1 MTNFN
6 LNSGFKGVTLRNYNY
21 KTNDFDLE
29 FTIQEKVKEYKQK
42 LDEAKERAEKRYDD
56 FTAAVNDYQN
66 SEDYKNAQA
75 KLAKVVS
82 IFELVGTALSGGSSG
97 GGGTGSGSGESGS
110 ASGGASD
117 ALSSIGQTASD
128 LASQASSMLP
138 QLMSSAGQIAEAVPG
153 LIENLANQVAESQTE
168 TGTETPTEEPE
179 VLDTE
184 TVEPSASEPIVLEKM
199 DVPEGNTSFKS
210 YTKYTA
216 LAEGTPQSA
225 VARGETMPYGKYE
238 GVTYNTQTDP
248 ETGVRYVSFEGDDTK
263 YYCVAMGTY
272 YGEVGDIFKV
282 TTDEGNTY
290 NVIMCDV
297 KGSDA
302 VANASG
308 ETMYHDK
315 GDNGY
320 CVTEFYVD
328 HYADDVKV
336 YRDGEYIG
344 TTGNY
349 NDCSQFSGNIETIE
363 RLQYPESVTVNV

>member
-1 MTNFN
+1 MANFN
-6 LNSGFKGVTLRNYNY
+6 LNSGFKGVKLKQYNY
-21 KTNDFDLE
+21 QANDFDLE

-42 LDEAKERAEKRYDD
+42 LDEAKERAEKRYGD
-56 FTAAVNDYQN
+56 FTAAVADYQN
-66 SEDYKNAQA
+66 SEEYKNVQA
-75 KLAKVVS
+75 TLAKVVS
-82 IFELVGTALSGGSSG
+82 IFELIGTSLT
-97 GGGTGSGSGESGS
+97 GGGTGGAAGTTGSGDSSGV
-110 ASGGASD
+110 AGASD
-117 ALSSIGQTASD
+117 TLSSLGQTASD

-168 TGTETPTEEPE
+168 TGTETCTEEPE
-179 VLDTE
+179 VLDTA
-184 TVEPSASEPIVLEKM
+184 TSDTTSSEPVVLENM